1 MCRNNNPAGGSGG
14 AGQSAPGTG
23 ASDALILHQPA
34 PPVKPLSAHLR
45 RLADLAAAR
54 AARDLAAAE
63 AAKAQ
68 GDRDRYLALR
78 RRGLC
83 HQVLFVALES
93 ALLGGECE
101 GRD

>member
-1 MCRNNNPAGGSGG
+1 MTELRRNNNPAGGSGG
-14 AGQSAPGTG
+14 AGQNAPAVSG
-23 ASDALILHQPA
+23 AGILILPYPA

-68 GDRDRYLALR
+68 GDYAAFCRLR
-78 RRGLC
+78 RRAQR
-83 HQVLFVALES
+83 HQAILVALES
-93 ALLGGECE
+93 VLGG
-101 GRD
+101 DK